1 MIIMEEE
8 KLFKSVYGPLKSW
21 RYGKSLGI
29 DPIGKTSV
37 CSFNCVYCQLGEIE
51 IITKERR
58 IFVPTETILND
69 LKSFAPWNEIDII
82 TLSGSGEP
90 TLALNLGEILK
101 GIKKI
106 TNHQTL
112 VLTNGTLLDD
122 PQVRLELNYAD
133 QISVKLDGLNQ
144 DQLRRI
150 NRPVD
155 SINLVQIQGGIE
167 KFAQEY
173 QGKMSIQTMILTPWN
188 DEIRENYLQIIKKLN
203 SLRPESIPLEIQL
216 NLPSRPKPLKRQLD
230 GRGNHSQG
238 EKRDYPIQMLKCMD
252 WQILKDLG
260 DKIHQ
265 QLGLRVSLPSI

>member
-112 VLTNGTLLDD
+112 VLTN
-122 PQVRLELNYAD
+122 V
-133 QISVKLDGLNQ
+133 
-144 DQLRRI
+144 
-150 NRPVD
+150 
-155 SINLVQIQGGIE
+155 
-167 KFAQEY
+167 
-173 QGKMSIQTMILTPWN
+173 
-188 DEIRENYLQIIKKLN
+188 
-203 SLRPESIPLEIQL
+203 PLS
-216 NLPSRPKPLKRQLD
+216 PA
-230 GRGNHSQG
+230 
-238 EKRDYPIQMLKCMD
+238 
-252 WQILKDLG
+252 
-260 DKIHQ
+260 
-265 QLGLRVSLPSI
+265 